1 MQYCKKCNVH
11 IRGNKECCPLCF
23 GELSGTP
30 EDSAFPVLEERK
42 ISRFSLWKSAL
53 FLFITF
59 EIIMCALLYL
69 TSYTW
74 IPYAMLLG
82 VFAILDVLLILYYRR
97 SIIKL
102 VTYEFYVCMALALG
116 IAAFAGRIGIVT
128 TWVLPFGFILLI
140 PITLLINKLNHL
152 YLIDYMIYLIFDV
165 LMSLFQILF
174 IFLHL
179 NPFPLPAVI
188 SVTLMAIFASAII
201 IFRFD
206 ELRNAGSKYL
216 HI

>member
-1 MQYCKKCNVH
+1 MQYCKKCNIH
-11 IRGNKECCPLCF
+11 IRGNKECCPLCL

-42 ISRFSLWKSAL
+42 VSRFSLWKSAL
-53 FLFITF
+53 FLFIAF
-59 EIIMCALLYL
+59 EIVMCALLYL
-69 TSYTW
+69 TTFSW
-74 IPYAMLLG
+74 ITYAMLLG
-82 VFAILDVLLILYYRR
+82 VFAIFDVLLILYYRR

-102 VTYEFYVCMALALG
+102 VTYEFYVCMALTFC
-116 IAAFAGRIGIVT
+116 IAAFTGHIGIVT
-128 TWVLPFGFILLI
+128 AWVLPIGFTLLI
-140 PITLLINKLNHL
+140 PVTLLINRLNHL

-179 NPFPLPAVI
+179 NPFPVPAVI
-188 SVTLMAIFASAII
+188 SVSLMAVFAAALI
-201 IFRFD
+201 IFRSD